1 MAVNKEELVQNDFII
16 DYGRIED
23 IGSNIEPAVLYQDLL
38 KRIRDYHPSEDF
50 SSIRAAY
57 ELAYSAHED
66 QLRKNGEPYIIHP
79 LYVAIILADLQM
91 DKETIIAGLLHDVVE
106 DTVLTTA
113 DIEAKFGSEVAKLV
127 AGVTKVTKDFK
138 YSSKEEEQA
147 VNLRNMFLVMAQDI
161 RVIIIKLADRLHNM
175 RTLEH
180 MPPHKQYEKA
190 KETME
195 IYAPFAQRL
204 GIGKIKV
211 ELEDL
216 SFKYLEPEAY
226 DNLVN
231 QMVFTKEERED
242 YIANIVMKV
251 KHIMDDAD
259 IHARVDGRV
268 KHLFSIYRKMKN
280 QGKTLDQIYD
290 LFAVRIIVEDEE
302 DLYTV
307 LGYVH
312 KNFKPMNNRF
322 KDYVANPKENGYK
335 SIHTTV
341 FDTTDA
347 KAPFEIQIR
356 TREMHKEAEYGI
368 ASHWKYKEESDGK
381 KVSAREVEKSDWL
394 RSLTECLEEEDNE
407 KFLSL
412 IHDDLDIFSENIY
425 CSSPKGR
432 TIELP
437 SGSTPIDFAYAI
449 HTDVGN
455 KMVGAM
461 VNNVHVGND
470 YTLKNGDIVEIITSN
485 NSNGPSR
492 DWLKKVRS
500 TQAKNKI
507 NQWFKRQQKDENIVK
522 GREKVQE
529 YCKQNNIDLTDVL
542 TDEYKRRLLDNY
554 SFKDWD
560 ALLAAIGHGGIKE
573 GQAINRILAMYEK
586 DHPKVYTNE
595 EVLESIRNNSIKY
608 NKPGQR
614 NGIIVNGT
622 NDVEVRFGK
631 CCNPIPG
638 DSIIGF
644 ITRGRGVTIHRKDCI
659 NMSPEVLSP
668 EDRQRIIVADWQEE
682 ALDGVLDNYL
692 AEITIFANERTGLL
706 YDVTKIFTEADTLI
720 NMLHTN
726 ISKKGVATMRL
737 SFRIR
742 SKEELDRLCAKLSG
756 IDGVIEVER
765 TK

>member
-1 MAVNKEELVQNDFII
+1 MSDSNSVSNDYII

-23 IGSNIEPAVLYQDLL
+23 IGANIGPDVLYDDLI
-38 KRIRDYHPSEDF
+38 KRIKDYHPSEDF
-50 SSIRAAY
+50 TAIREAY
-57 ELAYSAHED
+57 ELAFNAHKD
-66 QLRKNGEPYIIHP
+66 QVRKSGEPYIIHP

-106 DTVLTTA
+106 DTVFTRE
-113 DIEAKFGSEVAKLV
+113 DIEERFGADVAKLV

-147 VNLRNMFLVMAQDI
+147 VNLRNMFLIMAQDI
-161 RVIIIKLADRLHNM
+161 RVIIIKLADRLHNL

-180 MPPHKQYEKA
+180 MPPHKQVEKA

-204 GIGKIKV
+204 GISKLKV

-226 DNLVN
+226 EDLVK
-231 QMVFTKEERED
+231 QMVFTQEEREE
-242 YIANIVMKV
+242 YIANIVNKV
-251 KHIMDDAD
+251 KAIMDDAE
-259 IHARVDGRV
+259 IHAKVDGRV

-302 DLYTV
+302 ELYTV

-356 TREMHKEAEYGI
+356 TREMHVEAEYGI

-381 KVSAREVEKSDWL
+381 KVSAKEVEKADWL
-394 RSLTECLEEEDNE
+394 RGLTECLEEEDNE

-412 IHDDLDIFSENIY
+412 IHNDLDIFTENIY

-432 TIELP
+432 TVELP

-461 VNNVHVGND
+461 VNNVRVSND
-470 YTLKNGDIVEIITSN
+470 YSLKNGDIVEIVTSN
-485 NSNGPSR
+485 QSNGPSR

-522 GREKVQE
+522 GKEKILE
-529 YCKQNNIDLTDVL
+529 YCKSKNIDINAIITED
-542 TDEYKRRLLDNY
+542 YKKRILESY

-573 GQAINRILAMYEK
+573 TQAVNRIVAMYEK
-586 DHPKVYTNE
+586 DHPKTLTNE
-595 EVLESIRNNSIKY
+595 EVLESIKNNARHQGRNT
-608 NKPGQR
+608 QR
-614 NGIIVNGT
+614 TGITVNGT

-638 DSIIGF
+638 DDIVGF
-644 ITRGRGVTIHRKDCI
+644 ITRGRGVTIHRRDCV
-659 NMSPEVLSP
+659 NMDFNLLSE
-668 EDRQRIIVADWQEE
+668 EDRNRVIDADWQEE
-682 ALDGVLDNYL
+682 ALEGILDNYI
-692 AEITIFANERTGLL
+692 AEVTIFANERTGLL
-706 YDVTKIFTEADTLI
+706 YDITKVLTEKDILI
-720 NMLHTN
+720 NTLHTN
-726 ISKKGVATMRL
+726 ISKKGVATMHL

-742 SKEELDRLCAKLSG
+742 SKEDLSRLVDKLGNIEG
-756 IDGVIEVER
+756 IIEIER
-765 TK
+765 TKG

>member
-1 MAVNKEELVQNDFII
+1 MSDSNSVSNDYII

-23 IGSNIEPAVLYQDLL
+23 IGANIGPDVLYDDLI
-38 KRIRDYHPSEDF
+38 KRIKDYHPSEDF
-50 SSIRAAY
+50 TAIREAY
-57 ELAYSAHED
+57 ELAFNAHKD
-66 QLRKNGEPYIIHP
+66 QVRKSGEPYIIHP

-106 DTVLTTA
+106 DTVFTRE
-113 DIEAKFGSEVAKLV
+113 DIEERFGADVAKLV

-147 VNLRNMFLVMAQDI
+147 VNLRNMFLIMAQDI
-161 RVIIIKLADRLHNM
+161 RVIIIKLADRLHNL

-180 MPPHKQYEKA
+180 MPPHKQVEKA

-204 GIGKIKV
+204 GISKLKV

-226 DNLVN
+226 EDLVK
-231 QMVFTKEERED
+231 QMVFTQEEREE
-242 YIANIVMKV
+242 YIANIVNKV
-251 KHIMDDAD
+251 KAIMDDAE
-259 IHARVDGRV
+259 IHAKVDGRV

-302 DLYTV
+302 ELYTV

-356 TREMHKEAEYGI
+356 TREMHVEAEYGI

-381 KVSAREVEKSDWL
+381 KVSAKEVEKADWL
-394 RSLTECLEEEDNE
+394 RGLTECLEEEDNE

-412 IHDDLDIFSENIY
+412 IHNDLDIFTENIY

-432 TIELP
+432 TVELP

-461 VNNVHVGND
+461 VNNVRVSND
-470 YTLKNGDIVEIITSN
+470 YSLKNGDIVEIVTSN
-485 NSNGPSR
+485 QSNGPSR

-522 GREKVQE
+522 GKEKILE
-529 YCKQNNIDLTDVL
+529 YCKSKNIDINAIITED
-542 TDEYKRRLLDNY
+542 YKKRILESY

-573 GQAINRILAMYEK
+573 TQAVNRIVAMYEK
-586 DHPKVYTNE
+586 DHPKTLTNE
-595 EVLESIRNNSIKY
+595 EVLESIKNNARHQGRNT
-608 NKPGQR
+608 QR
-614 NGIIVNGT
+614 TGITVNGT

-638 DSIIGF
+638 DDIVGF
-644 ITRGRGVTIHRKDCI
+644 ITRGRGVTIHRRDCV
-659 NMSPEVLSP
+659 NMDFNLLSE
-668 EDRQRIIVADWQEE
+668 EDRNRVIDADWQEE
-682 ALDGVLDNYL
+682 ALEGILDNYI

-706 YDVTKIFTEADTLI
+706 YDITKVLTEKDILI
-720 NMLHTN
+720 NTLHTN
-726 ISKKGVATMRL
+726 ISKKGVATMHL

-742 SKEELDRLCAKLSG
+742 SKEDLSRLVDKLGNIEG
-756 IDGVIEVER
+756 IIEIER
-765 TK
+765 TKG

>member
-1 MAVNKEELVQNDFII
+1 MSDNNSVSNDYII

-23 IGSNIEPAVLYQDLL
+23 IGANIEPEVLYNDLIR
-38 KRIRDYHPSEDF
+38 RIKEYHPSEDF
-50 SSIRAAY
+50 TSIEEAYNVAY
-57 ELAYSAHED
+57 EAHKE
-66 QLRKNGEPYIIHP
+66 QYRKSGEPYIIHP

-106 DTVLTTA
+106 DTVMTSE
-113 DIEAKFGSEVAKLV
+113 DIEKKFGPDVVKLV

-138 YSSKEEEQA
+138 YTSKEEEQA

-180 MPPHKQYEKA
+180 MSPAKQIEKA

-204 GIGKIKV
+204 GISKIKV

-226 DNLVN
+226 QELVN
-231 QMVFTKEERED
+231 QMVFSQEERED
-242 YIANIVMKV
+242 YITNIVNKV
-251 KHIMDDAD
+251 RSIMEEAD
-259 IHARVDGRV
+259 IHAKVDGRV

-280 QGKTLDQIYD
+280 QGKRLEQIYD
-290 LFAVRIIVEDEE
+290 LFAVRIIVEDET
-302 DLYTV
+302 DIYTA

-312 KNFKPMNNRF
+312 KHFKPMNNRF

-381 KVSAREVEKSDWL
+381 KVSTKEVEKADWL
-394 RSLTECLEEEDNE
+394 RGLTECLEEEDNE

-412 IHDDLDIFSENIY
+412 IHNDLDIFTENIY

-432 TIELP
+432 TVELP

-455 KMVGAM
+455 FMSGAL

-470 YTLKNGDIVEIITSN
+470 YILKNGDIVEIIVSHS
-485 NSNGPSR
+485 SNGPSR

-507 NQWFKRQQKDENIVK
+507 NQWFKRQQKDENIIK
-522 GREKVQE
+522 GREKMLE
-529 YCKQNNIDLTDVL
+529 LCKQKNIDLNEML
-542 TDEYKRRLLDNY
+542 NDEYKRRLLDHY

-573 GQAINRILAMYEK
+573 MQAINRIVAMYEK
-586 DHPKVYTNE
+586 DHPKVLTNDE
-595 EVLESIRNNSIKY
+595 ILESIKGNSRRAD
-608 NKPGQR
+608 GHASQ
-614 NGIIVNGT
+614 NGILVNGT
-622 NDVEVRFGK
+622 DDVAVRFGK

-638 DSIIGF
+638 DKIIGF
-644 ITRGRGVTIHRKDCI
+644 ITRGRGVTIHRCDCV
-659 NMSPEVLSP
+659 NMSKELLSE
-668 EDRQRIIVADWQEE
+668 EDQNRIIEADWQEE
-682 ALDGVLDNYL
+682 ALDGVLDNFV
-692 AEITIFANERTGLL
+692 AEVTIFAQERTGLL
-706 YDVTKIFTEADTLI
+706 YEVTKIFSERDIMI
-720 NMLHTN
+720 NSLHTN
-726 ISKKGVATMRL
+726 VSKKGIATMHL

-742 SKEELDRLCAKLSG
+742 SKEDFSKLMDKIG
-756 IDGVIEVER
+756 AIDGVIDVER
-765 TK
+765 TKG

>member
-1 MAVNKEELVQNDFII
+1 MSDSNNVSNDYII

-23 IGSNIEPAVLYQDLL
+23 IGANIEPAVLYNDLI
-38 KRIRDYHPSEDF
+38 KRIKDYHPSEDF
-50 SSIRAAY
+50 TSIKEAY

-66 QLRKNGEPYIIHP
+66 QVRKSGEPYIIHP

-106 DTVLTTA
+106 DTVLTSE
-113 DIEAKFGSEVAKLV
+113 DIERKFGADVAKLV

-138 YSSKEEEQA
+138 YTSKEEEQA
-147 VNLRNMFLVMAQDI
+147 VNLRNMFLIMAQDI
-161 RVIIIKLADRLHNM
+161 RVIIIKLADRLHNL

-180 MPPHKQYEKA
+180 MPPHKQVEKA

-204 GIGKIKV
+204 GISKLKV

-226 DNLVN
+226 EDLVH
-231 QMVFTKEERED
+231 QMVFTQEEREE
-242 YIANIVMKV
+242 YIANIVNKV
-251 KHIMDDAD
+251 KAIMDEAD
-259 IHARVDGRV
+259 IHAKVDGRV

-356 TREMHKEAEYGI
+356 TREMHIEAEYGI

-381 KVSAREVEKSDWL
+381 KVSAKEVEKADWL
-394 RSLTECLEEEDNE
+394 RGLTECLEEEDNE

-412 IHDDLDIFSENIY
+412 IHNDLDIFTENIY

-432 TIELP
+432 TVELP

-461 VNNVHVGND
+461 VNNVRVAND
-470 YTLKNGDIVEIITSN
+470 YALKNGDIVEIVTSN
-485 NSNGPSR
+485 QSNGPSR

-522 GREKVQE
+522 GKEKILD
-529 YCKQNNIDLTDVL
+529 YCKSKNIDISSILTE
-542 TDEYKRRLLDNY
+542 EYKKKILDSY

-573 GQAINRILAMYEK
+573 TQAVNRIVAMYDK
-586 DHPKVYTNE
+586 DHPKTMSNE
-595 EVLESIRNNSIKY
+595 EVLESIKNNTRHT
-608 NKPGQR
+608 GR
-614 NGIIVNGT
+614 TGRTGITVNGT

-638 DSIIGF
+638 DDIVGF
-644 ITRGRGVTIHRKDCI
+644 ITRGRGVTIHRRDCV
-659 NMSPEVLSP
+659 NMDFNLLSE
-668 EDRQRIIVADWQEE
+668 EDRNRVIDADWQEE
-682 ALDGVLDNYL
+682 ALEGILDNYL

-706 YDVTKIFTEADTLI
+706 YDITKVLTEKDILI
-720 NMLHTN
+720 NTLHTN
-726 ISKKGVATMRL
+726 ISKKGIATMHL

-742 SKEELDRLCAKLSG
+742 SKEDLSRLVDKLG
-756 IDGVIEVER
+756 NIDGIIEIER
-765 TK
+765 TKG

>member
-1 MAVNKEELVQNDFII
+1 MSDSNSVSNDYII

-23 IGSNIEPAVLYQDLL
+23 IGANIGPDVLYDDLI
-38 KRIRDYHPSEDF
+38 KRIKDYHPSEDF
-50 SSIRAAY
+50 TAIREAY
-57 ELAYSAHED
+57 ELAFNAHKD
-66 QLRKNGEPYIIHP
+66 QVRKSGEPYIIHP

-91 DKETIIAGLLHDVVE
+91 DKETIVAGLLHDVVE
-106 DTVLTTA
+106 DTVFTRE
-113 DIEAKFGSEVAKLV
+113 DIEERFGADVAKLV

-147 VNLRNMFLVMAQDI
+147 VNLRNMFLIMAQDI
-161 RVIIIKLADRLHNM
+161 RVIIIKLADRLHNL

-180 MPPHKQYEKA
+180 MPPHKQVEKA

-204 GIGKIKV
+204 GISKLKV

-226 DNLVN
+226 EDLVK
-231 QMVFTKEERED
+231 QMVFTQEEREE
-242 YIANIVMKV
+242 YIANIVNKV
-251 KHIMDDAD
+251 KAIMDDAE
-259 IHARVDGRV
+259 IHAKVDGRV

-302 DLYTV
+302 ELYTV

-356 TREMHKEAEYGI
+356 TREMHVEAEYGI

-381 KVSAREVEKSDWL
+381 KVSAKEVEKADWL
-394 RSLTECLEEEDNE
+394 RGLTECLEEEDNE

-412 IHDDLDIFSENIY
+412 IHNDLDIFTENIY

-432 TIELP
+432 TVELP

-455 KMVGAM
+455 KMIGAM
-461 VNNVHVGND
+461 VNNVRVSND
-470 YTLKNGDIVEIITSN
+470 YSLKNGDIVEIVTSN
-485 NSNGPSR
+485 QSNGPSR

-522 GREKVQE
+522 GKEKILE
-529 YCKQNNIDLTDVL
+529 YCKSKNIDINAIITED
-542 TDEYKRRLLDNY
+542 YKKRILESY

-573 GQAINRILAMYEK
+573 TQAVNRIVAMYEK
-586 DHPKVYTNE
+586 DHPKTLTNE
-595 EVLESIRNNSIKY
+595 EVLESIKNNARHQGRNT
-608 NKPGQR
+608 QR
-614 NGIIVNGT
+614 TGITVNGT

-638 DSIIGF
+638 DDIVGF
-644 ITRGRGVTIHRKDCI
+644 ITRGRGVTIHRRDCV
-659 NMSPEVLSP
+659 NMDFNLLSE
-668 EDRQRIIVADWQEE
+668 EDRNRVIDADWQEE
-682 ALDGVLDNYL
+682 ALEGILDNYI
-692 AEITIFANERTGLL
+692 AEVTIFANERTGLL
-706 YDVTKIFTEADTLI
+706 YDITKVLTEKDILI
-720 NMLHTN
+720 NTLHTN
-726 ISKKGVATMRL
+726 ISKKGVATMHL

-742 SKEELDRLCAKLSG
+742 SKEDLSRLVDKLGNIEG
-756 IDGVIEVER
+756 IIEIER
-765 TK
+765 TKG